1 MQKVQYLALFSSFL
15 LLLTMYIG
23 CETKASNVKD
33 IAKARTLVAEN
44 TTREVLEMYAKRNLE
59 SADLLLLENLNLD
72 LERNGDLNKK
82 AEIARKLSAK
92 WYDLNHPAIAGAYAE
107 MVAEWFPSAEAWS
120 IAGTTFGRAIAQK
133 DDVKIREFAAK
144 HAVTAF
150 ENAVSLSPE
159 DWTNKL
165 NLALV
170 LTDVPP
176 QENPMKGVKM
186 LLALNDSYPDNA
198 RILFHLGR
206 LAIQTGQ
213 FEKAVERL
221 EKSLELDASQPQIYC
236 LLERAYRETEKSD
249 LAAKASDQCRN
260 SIK

>member
-1 MQKVQYLALFSSFL
+1 MQKVQYFVLFSSVL

-23 CETKASNVKD
+23 CETKAANVKE
-33 IAKARTLVAEN
+33 IAKTRSLVVEN
-44 TTREVLEMYAKRNLE
+44 TTREVLEMYAKKELG
-59 SADLLLLENLNLD
+59 SSDLLLLENLNKDLD
-72 LERNGDLNKK
+72 KNTDINKK
-82 AEIARKLSAK
+82 SEIARKLSAK
-92 WYDLNHPAIAGAYAE
+92 WYDLGHPAVAGAYAE
-107 MVAEWFPSAEAWS
+107 MVAEWFPSPESWS
-120 IAGTTFGRAIAQK
+120 IAGTTFGQAIPQK
-133 DDVKIREFAAK
+133 ENAKVREFAAA

-150 ENAVSLSPE
+150 ENAVSLAPE

-165 NLALV
+165 NLALI

-176 QENPMKGVKM
+176 QDNPMKGVKM
-186 LLALNDSYPDNA
+186 LLELNNTYPDNA

-221 EKSLELDASQPQIYC
+221 EKSLELDNAQPQIYC
-236 LLERAYRETEKSD
+236 LLEKAYLETSKSD
-249 LAAKASDQCRN
+249 LAAMASEKCRN

>member
-1 MQKVQYLALFSSFL
+1 MHKVHYLVLFSSFL

-23 CETKASNVKD
+23 CETKAADVKE
-33 IAKARTLVAEN
+33 IAKTRSLVVEN
-44 TTREVLEMYAKRNLE
+44 TTREVLEMYAKKELG
-59 SADLLLLENLNLD
+59 SADLLLLENLNKDLD
-72 LERNGDLNKK
+72 KNTDLIKK

-92 WYDLNHPAIAGAYAE
+92 WFDLGHPAVAGSYAE

-120 IAGTTFGRAIAQK
+120 IAGTTFGQAIPQK
-133 DDVKIREFAAK
+133 EDAKVREFAAN
-144 HAVTAF
+144 HAITAF
-150 ENAVSLSPE
+150 ENAVSLAPDE
-159 DWTNKL
+159 WTNKL

-176 QENPMKGVKM
+176 QDNPMKGVKM
-186 LLALNDSYPDNA
+186 LLELNKNYPDNA

-221 EKSLELDASQPQIYC
+221 EKSLKLDDAQPQIYC
-236 LLERAYRETEKSD
+236 LLERAYRETSKSD
-249 LAAKASDQCRN
+249 LANMAADKCRN